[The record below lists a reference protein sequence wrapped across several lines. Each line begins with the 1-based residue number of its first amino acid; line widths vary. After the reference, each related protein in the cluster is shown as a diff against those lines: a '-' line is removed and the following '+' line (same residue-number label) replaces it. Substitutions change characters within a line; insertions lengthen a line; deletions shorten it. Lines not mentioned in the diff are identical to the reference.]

1 MGDKDKKSKKDK
13 KDKKEKKE
21 KAPESDAE
29 EEKET
34 LKSDYIQRL
43 FVSPIADPLA
53 SDKLCKKLLKLIQK
67 GMKDKLVKRG
77 VKETVKAVRK
87 GSKGIVIIA
96 ADISP
101 IDVLSHLPILCE
113 DKSIPYMY
121 VKSRAE
127 VGQACK
133 TKRPTSCV
141 MICKPDKK

>member
-53 SDKLCKKLLKLIQK
+53 SDKLCKKLLKLI
-67 GMKDKLVKRG
+67 
-77 VKETVKAVRK
+77 
-87 GSKGIVIIA
+87 
-96 ADISP
+96 
-101 IDVLSHLPILCE
+101 
-113 DKSIPYMY
+113 
-121 VKSRAE
+121 
-127 VGQACK
+127 
-133 TKRPTSCV
+133 
-141 MICKPDKK
+141 